1 MTSSPS
7 SPATTPSTAE
17 SPDHARNMLVIRLLL
32 VSAFVVILNET
43 LMGVAIPELID
54 DLGITASA
62 AQWLTTAFMLT
73 LAVVIPIT
81 GFLMLRFSTRRMF
94 LAAMSLFTIGTAIAT
109 VAPGFAVLLIARVVQ
124 ASGTAIMMP
133 LLFTTVFALVPAH
146 MRGRVVGNISIVI
159 SVAPAL
165 GPTVSGLILSIADWR
180 WLFITMMPFAIGA
193 LALGAAR
200 IVNVGEQR
208 PVRLDVPSVVLSIP
222 GFGGLVYGLSLLGE
236 RGGEQLVPGLIALGI
251 GIGAIALFTARQVV
265 LQRTDGALL
274 DLRTFAS
281 REFALAIATVT
292 IASMAL
298 FGAIILI
305 PLYVQDV
312 LGAEAVVSGLLILPG
327 GLLMAFAAPVIGR
340 RYDRVGPRSLV
351 IPGAILLSASLW
363 GMTLFSATTPLWLV
377 TVANLGTSLGLA
389 LLFTPLITNGM
400 SSLTPPLSSYGSA
413 IVGTIQQVA
422 GAAGIALF
430 ISVSSAFAGP
440 EGATT
445 DSVTA
450 EGVRAAFAVG
460 AIIALVTIPL
470 VLMVRRAEPVPFA
483 TPGPDGAGDG
493 SADAEGGAPAE
504 GGARA
509 ASAPA
514 TEGADHSAASTAE
527 NSSGSTTLSGAPT
540 KNGAT
545 SSGS

>member
-1 MTSSPS
+1 MTSSS
-7 SPATTPSTAE
+7 SPATASSTVE
-17 SPDHARNMLVIRLLL
+17 SPEHARNMLVIRLLL

-81 GFLMLRFSTRRMF
+81 GFLMVRFPTRRMF
-94 LAAMSLFTIGTAIAT
+94 LAAMTLFTIGTAIAT
-109 VAPGFAVLLIARVVQ
+109 VAPGFEVLLIARVVQ

-165 GPTVSGLILSIADWR
+165 GPTVSGIILSVADWR

-208 PVRLDVPSVVLSIP
+208 PVRLDLLSVALSIP
-222 GFGGLVYGLSLLGE
+222 GFGGFVYGLSLLGE
-236 RGGEQLVPGLIALGI
+236 RGGAQLVPGLIALGI
-251 GIGAIALFTARQVV
+251 GVVAIGLFAWRQVI

-327 GLLMAFAAPVIGR
+327 GLLMAFAAPIIGR

-351 IPGAILLSASLW
+351 IPGAFVLSGSLW
-363 GMTLFSATTPLWLV
+363 GMTLFTATTPLWLV

-400 SSLTPPLSSYGSA
+400 SSLTPQLSSYGSA

-440 EGATT
+440 GGATT

-470 VLMVRRAEPVPFA
+470 VLMVRRATPA
-483 TPGPDGAGDG
+483 MPGPGAHGAPGAPEATGTDDAGRADEADGAEDD
-493 SADAEGGAPAE
+493 AD
-504 GGARA
+504 
-509 ASAPA
+509 
-514 TEGADHSAASTAE
+514 ADHSAASTAA
-527 NSSGSTTLSGAPT
+527 NSSGSTTLAGAPT